1 MKETIYD
8 LLNKYQIT
16 FNISEELTDTELGYL
31 YLKMK
36 SDIVNNCFDVLKE
49 QYKRKDLFNA
59 NLKILFEL
67 AIDYPY
73 RASFSN
79 NLKEAI
85 SMFVVSGRE
94 ILKEDKDDEDFLTL
108 INYDENLINL
118 YGNPQKQ
125 VESIIFNYDRPYP
138 FEFAMGAS
146 RSEYEYYTRSFN
158 GDITLKDLIEEH
170 IVFMIDGYY
179 KMFVKEDNKETLIAE
194 IYSVFG
200 KNTSIS
206 LFIDNCRLEN
216 VFSNK
221 NNIKQHSI
229 ECRVLKLTKNQ
240 LAQKGISVINTNAYL
255 TVNRIDCLNINNI
268 LHKKGILHE

>member
-16 FNISEELTDTELGYL
+16 CNISEELTDTELGYL

-94 ILKEDKDDEDFLTL
+94 ILKEDKDDEDFLIKWNLLNEL
-108 INYDENLINL
+108 ICERNNIVETNDGKERLIKEEIIERNFKNNQKYKNFINHYYRDLIKYDYVIYFIYYIYLANNKDSEL
-118 YGNPQKQ
+118 YEKFNNP
-125 VESIIFNYDRPYP
+125 SIISSACNHL
-138 FEFAMGAS
+138 
-146 RSEYEYYTRSFN
+146 YYLN
-158 GDITLKDLIEEH
+158 E
-170 IVFMIDGYY
+170 
-179 KMFVKEDNKETLIAE
+179 FVKV
-194 IYSVFG
+194 YSCEEMYIKVDALRVIVR
-200 KNTSIS
+200 KK
-206 LFIDNCRLEN
+206 LEELEN
-216 VFSNK
+216 
-221 NNIKQHSI
+221 
-229 ECRVLKLTKNQ
+229 
-240 LAQKGISVINTNAYL
+240 
-255 TVNRIDCLNINNI
+255 
-268 LHKKGILHE
+268 